1 MRKLGVLVAAL
12 AVITMTVMTARPASA
27 QDAKAILQAAS
38 KAMGSP
44 KTIQMTGTG
53 WNAAVGQSFTQ
64 EEDWPRFEVTRY
76 VRTIDYDAVPRA
88 RNSPAGRETIRRAG
102 RRHTASRVSNSRSSS
117 PAATPRGT
125 SRTGNRALSQGQYL
139 AGVTVAEFRRLDIA
153 LTPHGF
159 LRAAM
164 AATNPTRSLS
174 R

>member
-27 QDAKAILQAAS
+27 QDAKAICRPRPRPWES
-38 KAMGSP
+38 KNDP
-44 KTIQMTGTG
+44 DDRTG

-102 RRHTASRVSNSRSSS
+102 AAAHRFRVNNSRSSS

-125 SRTGNRALSQGQYL
+125 SRTANPCPQPGQYL
-139 AGVTVAEFRRLDIA
+139 AGVTVAEFRRLD
-153 LTPHGF
+153 
-159 LRAAM
+159 
-164 AATNPTRSLS
+164 S